1 MTRWLAL
8 HQITAME
15 ASPVELVGIAADVGC
30 QGVVVFT
37 HVPAVG
43 LPNGRPSRAF
53 PLVTPATKRDMQ
65 AALRDYA
72 ISVGNVEFF
81 PIKADVDVATYREG
95 LALGGE
101 LGAARAVTHVHD
113 TDSARAA
120 ENLGR
125 LVDLAQE
132 YGLSLGLE
140 FMGLTPG
147 CDSIHK
153 AAWFVEQVNR
163 PNLGIA
169 VDALHLARTGG
180 TPADIAALPAHYF
193 AYSQICDGH
202 GLHRSADYLPEAMD
216 RQMPGDGDF
225 PLLAMIEA
233 LPERAALDVEV
244 PSPTLADQG
253 RSAFERAREAV
264 KRSRAL
270 IERANVTR

>member
-15 ASPVELVGIAADVGC
+15 ASPVELVAIAADVGC

-37 HVPAVG
+37 HVPAVS
-43 LPNGRPSRAF
+43 LPDGKPSRAF
-53 PLVTPATKRDMQ
+53 PLVTADTKRAMQ
-65 AALRDYA
+65 QALRA
-72 ISVGNVEFF
+72 RHISVGNVEFF
-81 PIKADVDVATYREG
+81 PIKADVAVESYRDG

-113 TDSARAA
+113 TDPARAV

-125 LVDLAQE
+125 LADLALE

-153 AAWFVEQVNR
+153 AAWFVEQVKR
-163 PNLGIA
+163 PNLAIA

-193 AYSQICDGH
+193 AYSQICDGR
-202 GLHRSADYLPEAMD
+202 GLHRSTDYLPEALD
-216 RQMPGDGDF
+216 RLMPGDGDF

-233 LPERAALDVEV
+233 LPLTAALDVEV
-244 PSPTLADQG
+244 PSPTLANQG
-253 RSAFERAREAV
+253 VPAPERARRAV
-264 KRSRAL
+264 QLARGLVA
-270 IERANVTR
+270 RANVTR